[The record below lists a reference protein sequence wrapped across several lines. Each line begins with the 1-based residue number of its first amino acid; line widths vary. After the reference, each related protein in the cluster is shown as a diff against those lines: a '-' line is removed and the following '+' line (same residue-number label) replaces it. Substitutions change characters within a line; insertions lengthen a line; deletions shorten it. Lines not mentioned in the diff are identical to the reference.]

1 MAEFNPYKLEEEK
14 WTPNNVYEILP
25 PNAVSWSDY
34 EFGQGTD
41 NVDQEAANKSLID
54 GFVDFFKEIFS
65 TAGKILGGAV
75 ELGGAVL
82 GGFVNGV
89 VSLIGGIARAVGS
102 IFGGGN
108 NQNVEPPEPIFN
120 PIKTNL
126 EGAIQPHLDDIAEA
140 KEQIS
145 TSLEE
150 QKRISLEIA
159 SQGEKLTEAKE
170 TAEQGV
176 AEAQEALRQA
186 EELTSAL
193 SESDARVDEAL
204 ASIRDLNLDIS
215 DVQSGVQEAVDGL
228 RDSLTEVNLGIA
240 EIMSTQE
247 DLAAGLGEAATQ
259 EDYNLLNRILWG
271 EQLDL
276 NEHQAELNQRRRE
289 WEEGATLAL
298 EHLAEGAASQ
308 IKWNK
313 GAEAAMAAT
322 AEVDRLQN
330 EAILKIENVAGTNTN
345 TIDALLAAIDS
356 IDKIQALHTQFQEQ
370 QIQIN
375 EEMDNRSALLEAIQK
390 ETVQAISRTIVFD
403 GTNPVYDDYC
413 EVAKSGST
421 VYFTAKGNWVGNM
434 VAVTKTSYTERLM
447 TSSGGTAS
455 NVTLYS
461 SSIFQRE
468 IPYQASRRISL
479 GSALQA
485 RVDYWVSPGI
495 AKVISASPSHPYLTG
510 PEYVKSTWGE
520 FYRVVIPPSSRNI
533 VVSVTARLR
542 NADKGTQYQLQTRR
556 YDEVGGSTYKQWNRS
571 TTSLGPLFPWESGSA
586 EFKFVADVEG
596 SDKPTEIALF
606 GYSEGNEK
614 QTQVSGFDVRITYV
628 ESEVDNQTY

>member
-1 MAEFNPYKLEEEK
+1 MAETNPYRIEEEK
-14 WTPNNVYEILP
+14 WTPNSVYEILP
-25 PNAVSWSDY
+25 PNTVSWTNYKYS
-34 EFGQGTD
+34 EGSD
-41 NVDQEAANKSLID
+41 NVDSDKAHSSLLS
-54 GFVDFFKEIFS
+54 GVVDFFGKLLGGIGKVLGGAIE
-65 TAGKILGGAV
+65 AGVGILGGIV
-75 ELGGAVL
+75 Q
-82 GGFVNGV
+82 GV
-89 VSLIGGIARAVGS
+89 TGLIGGIASAIGS

-108 NQNVEPPEPIFN
+108 NTAIEPPEPVFN

-126 EGAIQPHLDDIAEA
+126 EGAIQPFLDDIENS
-140 KEQIS
+140 KEQIHLS
-145 TSLEE
+145 IEE
-150 QKRISLEIA
+150 QKRIAAELV
-159 SQGEKLTEAKE
+159 SQGEELTEAKE

-176 AEAQEALRQA
+176 ADAQEALRQA
-186 EELTSAL
+186 GELTAAL
-193 SESDARVDEAL
+193 ADSDARIDGAL
-204 ASIRDLNLDIS
+204 TSIRDINLDIT
-215 DVQSGVQEAVDGL
+215 DIQSNAQEAVDGL
-228 RDSLTEVNLGIA
+228 RDDLA
-240 EIMSTQE
+240 EIDLGMADILATQE
-247 DLAAGLGEAATQ
+247 DLATGLGQAATQ
-259 EDYNLLNRILWG
+259 EDYNLLNKILWG
-271 EQLDL
+271 EQIDL
-276 NEHQAELNQRRRE
+276 NKHQAELNQRRRE

-375 EEMDNRSALLEAIQK
+375 EEMDNRSDLLEAIQK
-390 ETVQAISRTIVFD
+390 ETAQAISRTIVFD
-403 GTNPVYDDYC
+403 GTNPIYDDYC

-434 VAVTKTSYTERLM
+434 VAVTKTSYTERLV
-447 TSSGGTAS
+447 TNSGGTTR

-520 FYRVVIPPSSRNI
+520 FYRVVVPPSSGNI

-556 YDEVGGSTYKQWNRS
+556 YNEVGGSTYKQWART
-571 TTSLGPLFPWESGSA
+571 TTSIGPMFPWESG
-586 EFKFVADVEG
+586 VADFKSVVNLEG
-596 SDKPTEIALF
+596 SEKPTEIALF
-606 GYSEGNEK
+606 GYSEGNA
-614 QTQVSGFDVRITYV
+614 TQSQVAGFDVRITYV
-628 ESEVDNQTY
+628 ESQTDSQSY